1 MTGVIT
7 HLLTGMD
14 HQVRCFCLK
23 ISLKTR
29 RLIISLPL
37 NAGGYYRSFRHIPGR
52 NQSFRQNSSFRHAWG
67 EFNVAMFCGA
77 STVCYPLDFSES
89 KVREIWDMP
98 WPDGRGSPVSIDD
111 FFLSENDP
119 PRVTHGMR
127 LLWFPSYRDRI
138 ISISLWLFF
147 WLHHIKKYSKMIC
160 PNHERNPTLFWSLL
174 ILDMSRTPKWTG
186 DSEASHQMG
195 RTWRGVASSLPSG
208 KRLEKTNWKDPPC
221 LMSKST

>member
-23 ISLKTR
+23 ISLKIR

-77 STVCYPLDFSES
+77 STVCYPLDFSKS

-111 FFLSENDP
+111 LFLSENDP

-127 LLWFPSYRDRI
+127 LMIPFLQGQDHFDI
-138 ISISLWLFF
+138 IVIVFF
-147 WLHHIKKYSKMIC
+147 GSTILKKKIK
-160 PNHERNPTLFWSLL
+160 N
-174 ILDMSRTPKWTG
+174 D
-186 DSEASHQMG
+186 
-195 RTWRGVASSLPSG
+195 
-208 KRLEKTNWKDPPC
+208 
-221 LMSKST
+221 MSKSWKKSDVILVSVDPRYVSYPKMDWGLWGEPPDG